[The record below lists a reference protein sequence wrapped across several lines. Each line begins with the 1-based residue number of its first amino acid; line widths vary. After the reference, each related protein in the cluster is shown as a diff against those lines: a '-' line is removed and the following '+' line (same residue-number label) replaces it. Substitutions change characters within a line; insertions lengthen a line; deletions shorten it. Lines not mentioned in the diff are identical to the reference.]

1 MSRFNTV
8 TVLGKRITLRPNGA
22 DRPGRTV
29 AYRSLPAEATGGRE
43 GHGSKLID
51 PQRSEA
57 LPGKVPSRG
66 TPSDGSS
73 SPLIGNAAPATAPES
88 RRLTGPHQSGKR
100 FSTGGAL
107 PGYPTPLDTG
117 LSPSRIRRLTQA
129 ADRGAV
135 APGTAQG
142 RTGAL
147 GFNALTNGASLTIPH
162 IRIPRTPITVTAF
175 RRTIDTTS
183 GIPARGIA
191 SPLR

>member
-1 MSRFNTV
+1 MNTV
-8 TVLGKRITLRPNGA
+8 VVLGKRITLRPNGA

-29 AYRSLPAEATGGRE
+29 AYRSLPAEATGGRD
-43 GHGSKLID
+43 GRTRIID

-66 TPSDGSS
+66 TPSDASS
-73 SPLIGNAAPATAPES
+73 SPLQGNAAPAVAPES
-88 RRLTGPHQSGKR
+88 RRITDPGQISGR
-100 FSTGGAL
+100 LSAGGSL
-107 PGYPTPLDTG
+107 PGFPTPLDTG
-117 LSPSRIRRLTQA
+117 LPPQRIRRRTQA

-135 APGTAQG
+135 GPGTG
-142 RTGAL
+142 TRRTGAL
-147 GFNALTNGASLTIPH
+147 GVNAQTNGASMTIPH

-175 RRTIDTTS
+175 RRTVDTTS